1 MDTLHAY
8 ETLRSKFDEDTAK
21 TIVGAMAGLVT
32 PSFADLATKTDI
44 HDVKAEIEQLRLS
57 TKADIEQLRLSTKAD
72 IEQAKTELRAE
83 IQDVKAGMEQLR
95 LATKADIEQLRQ
107 ATKADIQEVK
117 AGMEQLR
124 LATKTDVAETRAEL
138 LDKMRTTTLTIIGAN
153 LAALAVATGILLK
166 ILGD

>member
-32 PSFADLATKTDI
+32 PSFADLATKTDLEQAKTELRTEL

-57 TKADIEQLRLSTKAD
+57 TKADIEQLRLATESQID
-72 IEQAKTELRAE
+72 RVKTELRTE
-83 IQDVKAGMEQLR
+83 
-95 LATKADIEQLRQ
+95 
-107 ATKADIQEVK
+107 IQEVK

-124 LATKTDVAETRAEL
+124 LSTKADVADTRAEL
-138 LDKMRTTTLTIIGAN
+138 LDKMRTTTLTIVGAN

-166 ILGD
+166 ILGG

>member
-72 IEQAKTELRAE
+72 IEQLRLSTKADIEQAKTELRAE

-95 LATKADIEQLRQ
+95 LATKADIEQLR
-107 ATKADIQEVK
+107 
-117 AGMEQLR
+117 

-138 LDKMRTTTLTIIGAN
+138 LDTMRTTTLTVIGAN